1 MERLGVADGQ
11 RSEVSV
17 SDTGSWRATQPHTS
31 FTASAPGSQD
41 PGRFLVTKVRVD
53 SDIVTAVTMK
63 ASVLRSWGLA
73 LTTAI

>member
-17 SDTGSWRATQPHTS
+17 SDTESWRATQPHTP

-41 PGRFLVTKVRVD
+41 PGRFWSR
-53 SDIVTAVTMK
+53 
-63 ASVLRSWGLA
+63 RSFRPRG
-73 LTTAI
+73 